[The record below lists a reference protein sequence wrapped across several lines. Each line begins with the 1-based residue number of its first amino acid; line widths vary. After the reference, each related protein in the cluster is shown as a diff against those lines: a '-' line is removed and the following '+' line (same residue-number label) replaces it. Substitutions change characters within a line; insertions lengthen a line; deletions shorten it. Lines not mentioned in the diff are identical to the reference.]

1 MQITMQKVY
10 GLIKISKQQKKNKVE
25 KFKKQ
30 ETKQRFVF
38 LDKHVITSP
47 SKFLYSLSLIS
58 IKNLLPSIPFVHT
71 FPSEP
76 T

>member
-38 LDKHVITSP
+38 LDKHVYHFTI
-47 SKFLYSLSLIS
+47 
-58 IKNLLPSIPFVHT
+58 
-71 FPSEP
+71 
-76 T
+76 